1 MEAEGPPP
9 EKKAETK
16 KIPTE
21 TVQVPSKPES
31 EPPSLE
37 IDADR
42 ELADLRESWP
52 EIVEKCL
59 VIQPLLRRDLRDSWP
74 LRITERTL
82 TIGFDPE
89 FSGEMEEVNQLDHG
103 GLYHFFSD
111 KLGRPVRMEY
121 EVMKE
126 AVTWSHH
133 SPGEEADAGEET
145 DVATGAN
152 GEKTPRDWLR
162 NKTIRQV
169 LEVFHG
175 DIIDIQ
181 Q

>member
-1 MEAEGPPP
+1 MEPERPEPSPP
-9 EKKAETK
+9 
-16 KIPTE
+16 
-21 TVQVPSKPES
+21 QLDS
-31 EPPSLE
+31 
-37 IDADR
+37 DR
-42 ELADLRESWP
+42 ELADLRGEWP
-52 EIVEKCL
+52 DIVEKCL

-74 LRITERTL
+74 LRISESTL

-89 FSGEMEEVNQLDHG
+89 FSGEMEEVMQLDHG
-103 GLYHFFSD
+103 GLHHFFSE
-111 KLGRPVRMEY
+111 KMGRPVRILY

-133 SPGEEADAGEET
+133 SPGEESDAGEET

-152 GEKTPRDWLR
+152 GEMTSRDWLR